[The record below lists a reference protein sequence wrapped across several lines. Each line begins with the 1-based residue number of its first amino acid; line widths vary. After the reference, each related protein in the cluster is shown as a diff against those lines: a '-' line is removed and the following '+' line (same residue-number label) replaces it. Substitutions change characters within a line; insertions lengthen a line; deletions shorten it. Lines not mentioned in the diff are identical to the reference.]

1 MNWLIKQLGVDKILR
16 QIGIERFV
24 LAYFEDLILR
34 NVKKLDRTVENALFV
49 KAKDIDRICDKL
61 NIDESERQ
69 EIYEA
74 FATFAK
80 SGGGIVEL
88 LAEKASLD

>member
-69 EIYEA
+69 EIYDA
-74 FATFAK
+74 FANFAR
-80 SGGGIVEL
+80 SGGDIVEL

>member
-49 KAKDIDRICDKL
+49 KANDIDRICDKL

-69 EIYEA
+69 EIYYA
-74 FATFAK
+74 FAKFAR
-80 SGGGIVEL
+80 SGGDIVEL